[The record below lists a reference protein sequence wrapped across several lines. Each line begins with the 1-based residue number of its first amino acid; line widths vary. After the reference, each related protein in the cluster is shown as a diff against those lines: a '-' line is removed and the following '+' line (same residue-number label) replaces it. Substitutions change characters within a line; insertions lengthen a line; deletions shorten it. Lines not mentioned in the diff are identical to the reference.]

1 MARIYTDTET
11 AERPQPYAETF
22 PALFT
27 RMPKLGGLLGI
38 LGILMLVLSFVMP
51 GLGGPKQF
59 FQAYLYG
66 WIFWMSVTMGCF
78 GFMVLHNLVR
88 GSWGVPVIRLF
99 EAGAKS
105 IPLMGLLFLP
115 VFFGISYLYPWMDAA
130 RVATDPVLLHK
141 TMWENPT
148 FFFVR
153 NVFYYLVW
161 ITITQ
166 VLTSMAARQD
176 RTGNGGL
183 AQTRINFAAPAFV
196 LYIITLTFAITDWVV
211 SLDAHWYSTISGFYF
226 VATSGLAA
234 LAFINMLTCYMKF
247 TGNKPHAEI
256 VTPQVTRD
264 LGNLTLTLTLIWA
277 YFSLSQYLIT
287 WSGNLPD
294 EITFYVQRNTGLLKQ
309 MSAFLMVGQ
318 FFLPFLMLLSG
329 KSKRFPRLLFNISL
343 WIFFVRIIDVFW
355 NVVPAYSGLSE
366 GLRFHWTYIAGFIG
380 IGGIWIAAF
389 FTLLKR
395 NALVPVPDAPVTE
408 GH

>member
-1 MARIYTDTET
+1 MARIYTDTEPT
-11 AERPQPYAETF
+11 QASRRLEETF
-22 PALFT
+22 PVLFT
-27 RMPKLGGLLGI
+27 RMPHIGGLLGI
-38 LGILMLVLSFVMP
+38 LGILLLVISFVVP
-51 GLGGPKQF
+51 AFGSPKQF

-66 WIFWMSVTMGCF
+66 WIFWMSLTMGCF
-78 GFMVLHNLVR
+78 GFMLLHNLVR

-115 VFFGISYLYPWMDAA
+115 VLFGINYLYPWTDAA
-130 RVATDPVLLHK
+130 RIATDPVLLHK
-141 TMWENPT
+141 TLWENPT
-148 FFFVR
+148 FFFAR
-153 NVFYYLVW
+153 NVVYFGIW
-161 ITITQ
+161 IYITHW
-166 VLTSMAARQD
+166 LTSVAARQD

-183 AQTRINFAAPAFV
+183 AQRRINFAAPAFV
-196 LYIITLTFAITDWVV
+196 VYVITMTFAITDWVV

-234 LAFINMLTCYMKF
+234 LAFINMLACYMKF
-247 TGNKPHAEI
+247 IGNKPHAEI
-256 VTPQVTRD
+256 VTAQVTRD
-264 LGNLTLTLTLIWA
+264 LGNLTLTLTLIWG

-287 WSGNLPD
+287 WSGNLPE

-309 MSAFLMVGQ
+309 MSAFLMIGQ

-343 WIFFVRIIDVFW
+343 WIFFVRIVDVFW

-389 FTLLKR
+389 FTILKR
-395 NALVPVPDAPVTE
+395 NPLVPVPDAPVTE